1 MNSIGGS
8 QALSPRVRR
17 LKLDYELLSNRFRGW
32 PLIQISGTAGMPPEV
47 YRITYHIRG
56 LYVATNGDIVEREEH
71 VMEVNLSL
79 GYPRRPPHCR
89 MTTPI
94 FHPNF
99 DASSVCIGDFWAASE
114 GLDDLIVRV
123 GRMIAYQEFNTKSPL
138 NGLAAKWAA
147 QRATML
153 PVDTREVAPPS
164 SAPPIAQAPAPIT
177 APTTEIKEESSSPG
191 DPWEGKIVIG

>member
-1 MNSIGGS
+1 VATGASPS
-8 QALSPRVRR
+8 LSPRVRR
-17 LKLDYELLSNRFRGW
+17 LKLDYELLSNRFRNW

-47 YRITYHIRG
+47 YRFTYHIKG
-56 LYVATNGDIVEREEH
+56 LAVATNGDIVERDEH
-71 VMEVNLSL
+71 IMEVNLSL

-89 MTTPI
+89 MLTPI

-138 NGLAAKWAA
+138 NGLAAKWSA
-147 QRATML
+147 QHPELL
-153 PVDTREVAPPS
+153 PVDPRDVAPPS
-164 SAPPIAQAPAPIT
+164 VDNQ
-177 APTTEIKEESSSPG
+177 PTTPG
-191 DPWEGKIVIG
+191 TSAAPEATSGARSETSGEVWSDKIVIE

>member
-1 MNSIGGS
+1 M
-8 QALSPRVRR
+8 LSPRVRR
-17 LKLDYELLSNRFRGW
+17 LKLDYELLTNRFRDW

-47 YRITYHIRG
+47 YRLTYRVNG
-56 LYVATNGDIVEREEH
+56 LSVSSNGDIVERDEH

-89 MTTPI
+89 MLTPI

-114 GLDDLIVRV
+114 GLDDLIIRV
-123 GRMIAYQEFNTKSPL
+123 GRMITYQEHNTKSPL

-147 QRATML
+147 QHASLL
-153 PVDTREVAPPS
+153 PIDAREIAPPWKGS
-164 SAPPIAQAPAPIT
+164 DSAQNPPEQAISARAAET
-177 APTTEIKEESSSPG
+177 QSDTHSAEAWG
-191 DPWEGKIVIG
+191 GKIVL